1 MRAKIVALLLTLGLA
16 FPAEAGGPYG
26 SISVAGWSGG
36 AYTNDNTGEFSNCIA
51 SANYQSGINFGVAGV
66 KHTPLGVGV

>member
-51 SANYQSGINFGVAGV
+51 SANYKSGV
-66 KHTPLGVGV
+66 